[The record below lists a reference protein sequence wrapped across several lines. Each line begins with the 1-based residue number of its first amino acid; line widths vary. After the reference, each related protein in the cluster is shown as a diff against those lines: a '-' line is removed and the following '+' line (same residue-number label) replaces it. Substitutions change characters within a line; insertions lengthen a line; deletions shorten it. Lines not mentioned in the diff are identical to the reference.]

1 MFNKGG
7 MGNLMKQGQMMQEN
21 MKRAQAE
28 LATVEVEGLASNGL
42 VKILMTCRKEVK
54 RVSIDESVMD
64 DKETLEDLIVIA
76 FKDAL
81 SKAEKT
87 SEQRMAGLMPAGMK
101 LPF

>member
-1 MFNKGG
+1 
-7 MGNLMKQGQMMQEN
+7 MGNLMKQAQMMQEN

-42 VKILMTCRKEVK
+42 VKITMTCRNEVK
-54 RVSIDESVMD
+54 RVSIDDAVMD

>member
-7 MGNLMKQGQMMQEN
+7 MGNLMKQAQMMQEN

-42 VKILMTCRKEVK
+42 VKITMTCRNEVK
-54 RVSIDESVMD
+54 RVSIDDAVMD

-76 FKDAL
+76 LKDAL

>member
-7 MGNLMKQGQMMQEN
+7 MGNLMKQAQMMQEN

-42 VKILMTCRKEVK
+42 VKITMNCRNEVK
-54 RVSIDESVMD
+54 RVSIDDAVMD

>member
-7 MGNLMKQGQMMQEN
+7 MGNLMKQAQMMQEN

-42 VKILMTCRKEVK
+42 VKITMTCRNEVK
-54 RVSIDESVMD
+54 RVSIDDAVMD